1 MSEGVHESRER
12 GIDCQPNIAWLA
24 TRSPAPPGQPG
35 RFTPNSAMSTVL
47 TITSAGAV
55 CTLTLRPPEGKP
67 PTLDYAVLDALERAL
82 GEIES
87 RLGAA
92 RVVVVRS
99 ASPKYFCAGANLKVL
114 ETIDRDAIVPW
125 VERGHALLNR
135 LEALPVPVV
144 ACVEGYALGG
154 GLELAMACDVIFAS
168 AAARFGQTEAKL
180 GFVTGWGGS
189 YRLVRRVGLA
199 RAKELVFS
207 GRMIDAAEA
216 VRIGLAEWQGAA
228 AELEGRL
235 QGFLAGVVECSGPAL
250 AEMKQILAAC
260 PHTRI
265 DENAAL
271 EAAASRRVLTD
282 GDATER
288 LRAFL
293 RSKAK
298 G

>member
-1 MSEGVHESRER
+1 M
-12 GIDCQPNIAWLA
+12 P
-24 TRSPAPPGQPG
+24 TR
-35 RFTPNSAMSTVL
+35 L
-47 TITSAGAV
+47 TTTLTDAV
-55 CTLTLRPPEGKP
+55 CTLTLVPPDGKP
-67 PTLDYAVLDALERAL
+67 PTLDHGVLDELERHL
-82 GEIES
+82 GEIEA
-87 RLGAA
+87 RLGAVRA
-92 RVVVVRS
+92 VVVRS
-99 ASPKYFCAGANLKVL
+99 ASPKVFCAGANVTELA
-114 ETIDRDAIVPW
+114 TIDRDSIGPW
-125 VERGHALLNR
+125 VHRGHALLNR

-144 ACVEGYALGG
+144 ARVEGYALGG

-168 AAARFGQTEAKL
+168 STARFGQTEAKL

-189 YRLVRRVGLA
+189 FRLVRRVGLA

-216 VRIGLAEWQGAA
+216 VRIGLAEWQGET
-228 AELEGRL
+228 AELDGRVRD
-235 QGFLAGVVECSGPAL
+235 FLTGVAECSGAAL

-282 GDATER
+282 GDAAER

-293 RSKAK
+293 DRKSKA
-298 G
+298 